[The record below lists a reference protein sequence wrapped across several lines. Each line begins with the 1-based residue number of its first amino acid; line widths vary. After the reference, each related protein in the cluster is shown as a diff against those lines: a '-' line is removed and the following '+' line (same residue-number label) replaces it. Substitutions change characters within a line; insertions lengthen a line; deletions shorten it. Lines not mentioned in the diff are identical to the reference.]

1 MDADGARAGASTA
14 RTKIDARIDTVGSL
28 LCVGLDS
35 HVEHLPARFRN
46 ERHPQLAFN
55 REIIERTHDLVLAYK
70 PNLAFYEARGA
81 AGWHELKLTLDHL
94 RSEHPGILT
103 IADAK
108 RADIGS
114 TNIATAQAIFDE
126 LGCDAVTLNPYL
138 GGAALAPFLGRTDR
152 ACIVLCRTSDPGS
165 GELQDLDVG
174 GRPLWEVVATRV
186 RDEWDRN
193 GNCMLVVAGTRPAE
207 LGRAREICPDM
218 TFLVPGLGTQG
229 GSVEAVMKAGRDARG
244 RGLILNASRSVIL
257 DPDPRAAAMA
267 LRERI
272 RAAAA
277 DTPRRPAAGPG

>member
-1 MDADGARAGASTA
+1 MRAEADRARASAI
-14 RTKIDARIDTVGSL
+14 RTKVDARIDDVGSL

-35 HVEHLPARFRN
+35 QLEHVPDRFRR
-46 ERHPQLAFN
+46 ERLPQLAFN

-70 PNLAFYEARGA
+70 PNLAFYEARGS
-81 AGWHELKLTLDHL
+81 AGWHELKLTVEHL

-114 TNIATAQAIFDE
+114 TNVATAAAIFDE

-138 GGAALAPFLGRTDR
+138 GGAALAPFLERTDR
-152 ACIVLCRTSDPGS
+152 ASIVLCRTSDPGS

-186 RDEWDRN
+186 RDEWDRH
-193 GNCMLVVAGTRPAE
+193 GTCMLVVAGTRPAE
-207 LGRAREICPDM
+207 LRRVRELCPDM
-218 TFLVPGLGTQG
+218 TFLVPGLGAQG
-229 GSVEAVMKAGRDARG
+229 GSVEAVVEAGRDDRG

-267 LRERI
+267 LRDRI
-272 RAAAA
+272 RAALGSERRRGAA
-277 DTPRRPAAGPG
+277 RAG